1 MSDRAQVSM
10 TDQRARPGRSEGTG
24 GRPATGVATHPLEC
38 RLRRIEG
45 QVRGVL
51 HMLEQGRGTDEV
63 LVQLA
68 SISGAIR
75 GLEHQ
80 LVSVELDRVVDRVV
94 RDGCPAAEGA
104 IEDLKAAVSRL
115 QRP

>member
-1 MSDRAQVSM
+1 M
-10 TDQRARPGRSEGTG
+10 TNQGPRLGQSEGTA

-51 HMLEQGRGTDEV
+51 HMVEQGRSTDEV

-68 SISGAIR
+68 SIRGAIH

-80 LVSVELDRVVDRVV
+80 LVSVELDRIVERVV
-94 RDGCPAAEGA
+94 RDGRPAAEGV
-104 IEDLKAAVSRL
+104 IEDLKVAVGHL